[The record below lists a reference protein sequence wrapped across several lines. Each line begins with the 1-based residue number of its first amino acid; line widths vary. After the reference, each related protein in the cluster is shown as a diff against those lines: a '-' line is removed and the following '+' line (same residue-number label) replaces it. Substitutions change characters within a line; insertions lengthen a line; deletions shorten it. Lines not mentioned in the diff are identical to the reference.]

1 MLLDQTSLMLAIG
14 FSGAALG
21 VTLFI
26 AWLSA
31 RSEQFLFRLAVGVV
45 ALVCGVAVFSGYRE
59 DYSVAR
65 HFLGFMF
72 VLLGFCLAWNSARH
86 FRTGSAPAGPTA
98 LIALLTIGTT
108 AVPFALGLDGLGAIV
123 ANVLATGVLVAT
135 AIELWRARAE
145 APVPIRVTAALY
157 CVGATSFFLCALA
170 LVMEGDMVLPGAPAN
185 WAEEINAIVAIFAMS
200 GIGALSLAL
209 HQSRLARRHQS
220 EAMTDPLTGLLNRR
234 ALFDRFGQEP
244 LAGPIAVLLCDLDH
258 FKSINDIHGH
268 AAGDDVLRQFAS
280 TVRQLVGAQGV
291 PARLGGEEFAVVL
304 PGAGAPQAAVMG
316 ERIRATFAGCGL
328 ETLAGPVTCT
338 VSIGVAVCEEPRD
351 GFETLLGQADAA
363 LYAAKRDGRNRVAVR
378 NLQLVA

>member
-21 VTLFI
+21 VTLFV

-31 RSEQFLFRLAVGVV
+31 RGEQFLFRLAAGVASLVVGV
-45 ALVCGVAVFSGYRE
+45 AIFSTYRE
-59 DYSVAR
+59 DYSVGR
-65 HFLGFMF
+65 HFLGFVF
-72 VLLGFCLAWNSARH
+72 VLFGFCLAWNSARH

-98 LIALLTIGTT
+98 LLALVTIGVT
-108 AVPFALGLDGLGAIV
+108 AVPFAFGLDGFGAIL

-135 AIELWRARAE
+135 ALELWRARAE

-157 CVGATSFFLCALA
+157 CIAAISFFLCALA
-170 LVMEGDMVLPGAPAN
+170 LVMDGRMVLTGAPAN

-316 ERIRATFAGCGL
+316 ERIRATFADCGL

-338 VSIGVAVCEEPRD
+338 VSIGVAVCEEPKD
-351 GFETLLGQADAA
+351 GFEALLGQADAA